1 MKLPPGFRKE
11 KCFLCSGKLGNDYA
25 VIKYTYEENG
35 ESKDGEQKICT
46 SCVADMEKEPE
57 HGESI

>member
-46 SCVADMEKEPE
+46 SCVADMEK
-57 HGESI
+57 

>member
-25 VIKYTYEENG
+25 VIKYVYQE
-35 ESKDGEQKICT
+35 DGEPKDAQQKICN
-46 SCVADMEKEPE
+46 SCVGDMEKGS
-57 HGESI
+57 HDGESI

>member
-25 VIKYTYEENG
+25 VIKYAYKENG
-35 ESKDGEQKICT
+35 ESKDGEKKICN

>member
-25 VIKYTYEENG
+25 VIKYAYEENG
-35 ESKDGEQKICT
+35 ESKDGEQKICN

>member
-25 VIKYTYEENG
+25 VIKYVYHE
-35 ESKDGEQKICT
+35 DGEPKDAQQKICNL
-46 SCVADMEKEPE
+46 CVQDMEKGSND
-57 HGESI
+57 GESI

>member
-25 VIKYTYEENG
+25 VIKYAYEENG
-35 ESKDGEQKICT
+35 ESKDGEQKICN
-46 SCVADMEKEPE
+46 SCVADMEKGPE